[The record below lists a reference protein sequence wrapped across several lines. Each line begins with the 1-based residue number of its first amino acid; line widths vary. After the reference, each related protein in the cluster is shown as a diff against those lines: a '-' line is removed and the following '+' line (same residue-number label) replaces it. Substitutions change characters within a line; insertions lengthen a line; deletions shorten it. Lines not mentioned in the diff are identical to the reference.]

1 MPERGGTGREAR
13 GGGLG
18 ARGGEPEARGWG
30 PPGWGGG
37 SEEVSDERRGLE
49 GEFLLAMR
57 QVGSLLQL
65 LGQLAAE
72 RIGVNVTDLNC
83 LNIVAL
89 TGPMTAGDLARA
101 TGLTTASITGVID
114 RLEDGGYVR
123 RERDPG
129 DRRRVIVTLNFG
141 PALAEIGPT
150 FGPLV
155 MAWQQAAAGYS
166 DEDLR
171 LLVGFQQRFVDI
183 VREQLERLRAHAAG
197 ARGSGK
203 SGTAAR
209 SG

>member
-1 MPERGGTGREAR
+1 MPEHE
-13 GGGLG
+13 
-18 ARGGEPEARGWG
+18 GWG
-30 PPGWGGG
+30 PPGHAGWGGG
-37 SEEVSDERRGLE
+37 SAAGSPERRRLE
-49 GEFLLAMR
+49 GDFLLAMR
-57 QVGSLLQL
+57 RVGSMLQL

-72 RIGVNVTDLNC
+72 RIGINATDLNC

-89 TGPMTAGDLARA
+89 SGPLTAGDLARS

-114 RLEDGGYVR
+114 RLEEGGFVR

-155 MAWQQAAAGYS
+155 LAWQQAAAGYS
-166 DEDLR
+166 DADLQ

-183 VREQLERLRAHAAG
+183 VQEQLGRLRADAAG
-197 ARGSGK
+197 TRGEGRGGK
-203 SGTAAR
+203 PTR
-209 SG
+209 SE

>member
-1 MPERGGTGREAR
+1 MPEQREP
-13 GGGLG
+13 G
-18 ARGGEPEARGWG
+18 AEWSG

-37 SEEVSDERRGLE
+37 PGWDERAWGWAGGSAEGSAERRRLE
-49 GEFLLAMR
+49 GDFLLAMR
-57 QVGSLLQL
+57 RVGSMLQL

-72 RIGVNVTDLNC
+72 RIGINATDLNC

-89 TGPMTAGDLARA
+89 SGPLTAGDLARS

-114 RLEDGGYVR
+114 RLEESGFVR

-155 MAWQQAAAGYS
+155 LAWQQAAAGYS
-166 DEDLR
+166 DADLQ
-171 LLVGFQQRFVDI
+171 LLVGFQQRFVEI
-183 VREQLERLRAHAAG
+183 VQEQLGRLRADAAG
-197 ARGSGK
+197 ARGDGR
-203 SGTAAR
+203 GGRPTR
-209 SG
+209 SE